1 MFKRILSSALIAKL
15 KEETLFKKCLLPDIK
30 NGDIFPAIRNKYI
43 DFYYKGGCLFRY
55 DGEFRTHIKY
65 ASVLDHLKDYI
76 SQNELSKA
84 HHTSNFIE
92 AYSRIK
98 ENCSLYSG
106 IERSSLWYIHK
117 KYSYINNPNIM
128 VLDIEVSF
136 AKETKNED
144 ESKIGRDQIDL
155 LIFNKKEKTLR
166 FYEAKHF
173 SNSEIWTKEGNEPK
187 VQKQIDRYN
196 SQIKNNETEIIEE
209 YSKYIDALNSLFELY
224 LDKPRMA
231 T

>member
-1 MFKRILSSALIAKL
+1 
-15 KEETLFKKCLLPDIK
+15 
-30 NGDIFPAIRNKYI
+30 
-43 DFYYKGGCLFRY
+43 
-55 DGEFRTHIKY
+55 
-65 ASVLDHLKDYI
+65 
-76 SQNELSKA
+76 
-84 HHTSNFIE
+84 
-92 AYSRIK
+92 
-98 ENCSLYSG
+98 
-106 IERSSLWYIHK
+106 
-117 KYSYINNPNIM
+117 
-128 VLDIEVSF
+128 
-136 AKETKNED
+136 
-144 ESKIGRDQIDL
+144 L